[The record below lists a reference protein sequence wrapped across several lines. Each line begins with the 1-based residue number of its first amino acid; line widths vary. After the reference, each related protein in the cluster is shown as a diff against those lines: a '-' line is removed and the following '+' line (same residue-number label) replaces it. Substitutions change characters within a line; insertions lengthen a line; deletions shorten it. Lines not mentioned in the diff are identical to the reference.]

1 MAAEQR
7 ILKGVFMSIRVLFI
21 CHGNICRSPM
31 AEFILKDIVTKRGI
45 ADQFEIASAA
55 TSTEEI
61 WNGVGNPVYPPAR
74 EELARQAFKEGYNC
88 SQAMVA
94 AFSELMGM
102 DKKTALRL
110 ASSFGG
116 GMGRMREVCGAV
128 TGMFMVVGILYGYDD
143 AKDYEGKKDTYA
155 LVQELANQFK
165 AETGSIICRELL
177 GLDGKDNSPVPS
189 KRTEEYYKKR
199 TCEDKV
205 GLAAKILD
213 EYIQSHCPNG
223 TCNF

>member
-1 MAAEQR
+1 
-7 ILKGVFMSIRVLFI
+7 MSIDW
-21 CHGNICRSPM
+21 GS
-31 AEFILKDIVTKRGI
+31 
-45 ADQFEIASAA
+45 
-55 TSTEEI
+55 
-61 WNGVGNPVYPPAR
+61 
-74 EELARQAFKEGYNC
+74 
-88 SQAMVA
+88 VA
-94 AFSELMGM
+94 AAAG
-102 DKKTALRL
+102 
-110 ASSFGG
+110 
-116 GMGRMREVCGAV
+116 VGAV
-128 TGMFMVVGILYGYDD
+128 TGL
-143 AKDYEGKKDTYA
+143 
-155 LVQELANQFK
+155 NQFK